1 MQNSFKMTKKNLIPI
16 IGVLLLFSSCYS
28 QIPKEKLT
36 IIDNILLGQTKGD
49 YQKQLIKLKIPN
61 RDFYTQ
67 WLLLTPE
74 RILKN
79 KINLYYTKQ
88 FNFDEFV
95 DKLNFIEHFG
105 VLMPDFIDNKT
116 LTSLTVLLGHTNE
129 PKISSDS
136 LKEKGKYLQ
145 LRQDISKDLIRKIV
159 NLYTLKYGK
168 PINLIETTTQLEYY
182 LLFENAIQKKTIESF
197 DHFTYMWETEYFDIK
212 FFSGVNL
219 NAFYIP
225 GEGYSQSTN
234 RLYSNLQEGEIS
246 GNQQPC
252 YSVPYIKYEL
262 NSKGIKKLN
271 LKNLNF

>member
-1 MQNSFKMTKKNLIPI
+1 MPI
-16 IGVLLLFSSCYS
+16 FGLLLFFSSCYS

-36 IIDNILLGQTKGD
+36 TIDNILLGQTKD
-49 YQKQLIKLKIPN
+49 DFQKQLIKLKIPN

-67 WLLLTPE
+67 WLLSKPE

-88 FNFDEFV
+88 FNFDEFI
-95 DKLNFIEHFG
+95 DKLNSIEHFG
-105 VLMPDFIDNKT
+105 VLMPDFFDNKT
-116 LTSLTVLLGHTNE
+116 LTSFTVLLGHTNE
-129 PKISSDS
+129 SIISSDS
-136 LKEKGKYLQ
+136 VKEKGKYLQ
-145 LRQDISKDLIRKIV
+145 FRQDVSKEIIRKVV
-159 NLYTLKYGK
+159 NLYTVKYGN
-168 PINLIETTTQLEYY
+168 PISLFDTTRQLEYY
-182 LLFENAIQKKTIESF
+182 LLFENTIQKKTIESF
-197 DHFTYMWETEYFDIK
+197 EHFTYRWETEYFDIT

-219 NAFYIP
+219 NAYYIP

-234 RLYSNLQEGEIS
+234 RLYSNLREGEIS

-271 LKNLNF
+271 LKNLNL